1 MVRRSLV
8 ISAVVALAVVCRADA
23 VRAQG
28 LPVADVAPAHIS
40 IVEGSVTLERDG
52 RSDEAPGNMPL
63 LAGDR
68 LRTRAGRIE
77 ILFADGSTLHL
88 DHDTTIDLQSDE
100 LVRLIDGRVR
110 LSIPGPA
117 RGVSYR
123 IDAPHAWL
131 QIAEP
136 GEYRAAMLQKTEL
149 EVAVL
154 RGRAEL
160 INDDG
165 RTALRAGERAFARA
179 EAAPSYAYV
188 FNSAAWDGFDRWSEA
203 RRSDRLGLSA
213 QYLAD
218 EVRPY
223 AGTLDRHGSWRH
235 ESSYGYVWYP
245 RVDDGWR
252 PYYQGRWSTLPSY
265 GLTWIGS
272 DAWAWPT
279 HHYGR
284 WGVSSGSWFWIPG
297 RTWAPAWVSWASA
310 PGYVSWCPLGWDNRP
325 VVQIVNVNIHRGR
338 RGDDPWRA
346 WTVVPQRHFGV
357 DAVNRRGVSSNY
369 LDPASRSAFSP
380 RDSAPRAAGYA
391 VPRSAA
397 PIRVAGTAGSRRGPA
412 PLLSNRGDGSA
423 GRFIAPEPARPD
435 RGAAS
440 RRTAPA
446 EGRSDRSMPRTA
458 DGATMG
464 HADKPPAD
472 PRGRMAPDRPLVRSE
487 REAPPAYDR
496 APRAEP
502 RVDDRGGLP
511 RGLPSSRRDDNDAYR
526 RRDGY
531 QAGSIYDPVERRATP
546 RGGDAPHAD
555 VGSTEPRGRRSAP
568 EYRAS
573 PPPQDRRSAPSE
585 PAPPSAQPPR
595 RERSGGQY
603 SAPQPP
609 SSAPSSATPPSGT
622 PPSATPSHS
631 RPRGGD
637 APARGQS
644 VRRPAGGGN

>member
-1 MVRRSLV
+1 MVRRSLF
-8 ISAVVALAVVCRADA
+8 IPALVALAVVCRADV
-23 VRAQG
+23 VRAQSV
-28 LPVADVAPAHIS
+28 PVDQAAPAHIS
-40 IVEGSVTLERDG
+40 LVEGTATLERDG
-52 RSDEAPGNMPL
+52 RLDDAPGNMPL

-68 LRTRAGRIE
+68 VRTRAGRIE

-123 IDAPHAWL
+123 VDAPHAWL

-136 GEYRAAMLQKTEL
+136 GEYRAAMVRQTEL

-160 INDDG
+160 INEDG

-179 EAAPSYAYV
+179 DAAPSYAYV
-188 FNSAAWDGFDRWSEA
+188 FNSAAWDAFDRWSEA

-235 ESSYGYVWYP
+235 EAAYGYVWYP

-252 PYYQGRWSTLPSY
+252 PYYHGRWSTLPSY
-265 GLTWIGS
+265 GVTWIGS

-310 PGYVSWCPLGWDNRP
+310 PGYVGWCPLGWNNRP
-325 VVQIVNVNIHRGR
+325 VVQIVNVNIHRR
-338 RGDDPWRA
+338 HQGDDPWRA
-346 WTVVPQRHFGV
+346 WTVVPQRHFGS
-357 DAVNRRGVSSNY
+357 DAVNRRGLSGHH
-369 LDPASRSAFSP
+369 LDEASRSAFSQ

-397 PIRVAGTAGSRRGPA
+397 PIRVAGTTGARRGPA

-423 GRFIAPEPARPD
+423 GRSIAPAPTRPD
-435 RGAAS
+435 ADRPAAN
-440 RRTAPA
+440 A
-446 EGRSDRSMPRTA
+446 
-458 DGATMG
+458 
-464 HADKPPAD
+464 
-472 PRGRMAPDRPLVRSE
+472 RGRMAPDRPMVRSE

-502 RVDDRGGLP
+502 RIDDRNGDRIEDRSGP
-511 RGLPSSRRDDNDAYR
+511 SRGLPSSRRGDNEAYR
-526 RRDGY
+526 PREGY
-531 QAGSIYDPVERRATP
+531 QAGSTYEPLERRAMP
-546 RGGDAPHAD
+546 RGGYSPPAD
-555 VGSTEPRGRRSAP
+555 PGSTEPRGERRAP
-568 EYRAS
+568 EYR
-573 PPPQDRRSAPSE
+573 PLPPQDRRSAPPSRPE
-585 PAPPSAQPPR
+585 RPGPHQSAPPPP
-595 RERSGGQY
+595 
-603 SAPQPP
+603 ADVP
-609 SSAPSSATPPSGT
+609 SSAAPSSAAP
-622 PPSATPSHS
+622 AAPSHS
-631 RPRGGD
+631 RPRHAD
-637 APARGQS
+637 APPRGQA
-644 VRRPAGGGN
+644 VRRPAGGGI